1 MVYAKALL
9 GKLMI
14 SIPYSAREVQATEKR
29 LQQIYDAAALGLKGD
44 KLALAAGMLPSEY
57 RQLCQLDPVA
67 EMAALKGAADAE
79 VEASG
84 QLREAARNGDA
95 KAALSILQHVHGWT
109 AKQEISMSI
118 ETINI
123 QMALDEARSRVI
135 EKTVI
140 DIVAEKLDGPT
151 TDIPTGRRTNIDGGV
166 MVAKDS
172 G

>member
-1 MVYAKALL
+1 
-9 GKLMI
+9 MI
-14 SIPYSAREVQATEKR
+14 SIPFTPREVQATEWR

-67 EMAALKGAADAE
+67 EMAALKGAADGE
-79 VEASG
+79 LEAST

-95 KAALSILQHVHGWT
+95 KAALSILQHAHGWT

-123 QMALDEARSRVI
+123 QSALDEARSRVM
-135 EKTVI
+135 EKMVTDVPLTLTPTK
-140 DIVAEKLDGPT
+140 DINGT
-151 TDIPTGRRTNIDGGV
+151 TTNIPTRRRTNADGGV

>member
-1 MVYAKALL
+1 M
-9 GKLMI
+9 MI
-14 SIPYSAREVQATEKR
+14 SIPFTPREVQATEWR

-67 EMAALKGAADAE
+67 EMAALKGAVDGE
-79 VEASG
+79 MEAAT
-84 QLREAARNGDA
+84 QLREAARNGDS

-123 QMALDEARSRVI
+123 QSALDEARSRVI
-135 EKTVI
+135 EGIKPIQLEEQTHN
-140 DIVAEKLDGPT
+140 GST
-151 TDIPTGRRTNIDGGV
+151 TNISSRRRTDVDGGV
-166 MVAKDS
+166 MVAQDS

>member
-1 MVYAKALL
+1 
-9 GKLMI
+9 MI
-14 SIPYSAREVQATEKR
+14 SIPFTPREVQATEWR

-67 EMAALKGAADAE
+67 EMAALKGAADGE
-79 VEASG
+79 MEAST

-95 KAALSILQHVHGWT
+95 KAALSILQHAHGWT

-123 QMALDEARSRVI
+123 QSALDEARSRVM
-135 EKTVI
+135 EKMVVDVPLTRTPTHTLTK
-140 DIVAEKLDGPT
+140 DINGAT
-151 TDIPTGRRTNIDGGV
+151 TNIPTRRRTNADGGV

>member
-1 MVYAKALL
+1 
-9 GKLMI
+9 MI
-14 SIPYSAREVQATEKR
+14 SIPFTPREVQATERR

-67 EMAALKGAADAE
+67 EMAALKGAADGE
-79 VEASG
+79 LEAST

-95 KAALSILQHVHGWT
+95 KAALSILQHAHGWT

-123 QMALDEARSRVI
+123 QSALDEARSRVM
-135 EKTVI
+135 EKMVI
-140 DIVAEKLDGPT
+140 DVPHAQVT
-151 TDIPTGRRTNIDGGV
+151 TTKDINGTTTNIPTRRRTDVDGGV

>member
-1 MVYAKALL
+1 
-9 GKLMI
+9 MI
-14 SIPYSAREVQATEKR
+14 SIPFTPREVQATEWR

-67 EMAALKGAADAE
+67 EMAALKGAADGE
-79 VEASG
+79 MEAAT
-84 QLREAARNGDA
+84 QLRDAARNGDS

-123 QMALDEARSRVI
+123 QSALDEARSRVI
-135 EKTVI
+135 EGIKPIQLEEQTHN
-140 DIVAEKLDGPT
+140 GST
-151 TDIPTGRRTNIDGGV
+151 TNISSRRRTDVDGGV
-166 MVAKDS
+166 MVAQDS

>member
-1 MVYAKALL
+1 
-9 GKLMI
+9 MI
-14 SIPYSAREVQATEKR
+14 SIPFTPREVQATEWR

-67 EMAALKGAADAE
+67 EMAALKGAADGE
-79 VEASG
+79 LEAST

-95 KAALSILQHVHGWT
+95 KAALSILQHAHGWT

-123 QMALDEARSRVI
+123 QSALDEARSRVI
-135 EKTVI
+135 EGTHTRTLTPTK
-140 DIVAEKLDGPT
+140 DINGT
-151 TDIPTGRRTNIDGGV
+151 TTNIPTRRRTNADGGV

>member
-1 MVYAKALL
+1 
-9 GKLMI
+9 MI
-14 SIPYSAREVQATEKR
+14 SIPFTPREVQATEWR

-67 EMAALKGAADAE
+67 EMAALKGAADGE
-79 VEASG
+79 LEAST

-95 KAALSILQHVHGWT
+95 KAALSILQHAHGWT

-123 QMALDEARSRVI
+123 QSALDEARSRVI
-135 EKTVI
+135 EGTLTPTPTLIK
-140 DIVAEKLDGPT
+140 DINGT
-151 TDIPTGRRTNIDGGV
+151 TTNIPTRRRTNADGGV

>member
-1 MVYAKALL
+1 
-9 GKLMI
+9 MI
-14 SIPYSAREVQATEKR
+14 SIPFTPREVQATEWR

-67 EMAALKGAADAE
+67 EMAALKGAADGE
-79 VEASG
+79 LEAST

-95 KAALSILQHVHGWT
+95 KAALSILQHAHGWT

-123 QMALDEARSRVI
+123 QSALDEARSRVI
-135 EKTVI
+135 EGTHTRT
-140 DIVAEKLDGPT
+140 LTPT
-151 TDIPTGRRTNIDGGV
+151 KEINGTTTNIPTRRRTNADGGV

>member
-1 MVYAKALL
+1 
-9 GKLMI
+9 MI
-14 SIPYSAREVQATEKR
+14 SIPFTPREVQATEWR

-67 EMAALKGAADAE
+67 EMAALKGAADGE
-79 VEASG
+79 LEAST

-95 KAALSILQHVHGWT
+95 KAALSILQHAHGWT

-123 QMALDEARSRVI
+123 QSALDEARSRVM
-135 EKTVI
+135 EKMVTDV
-140 DIVAEKLDGPT
+140 LPT
-151 TDIPTGRRTNIDGGV
+151 LTKEINGTTTNIPTRRRTNADGGV

>member
-1 MVYAKALL
+1 
-9 GKLMI
+9 MI
-14 SIPYSAREVQATEKR
+14 SIPFTPREVQATEWR

-67 EMAALKGAADAE
+67 EMAALKGAADGE
-79 VEASG
+79 LEAST
-84 QLREAARNGDA
+84 QLRDAARNGDA
-95 KAALSILQHVHGWT
+95 KAALSILQHAHGWT

-123 QMALDEARSRVI
+123 QSALDEARSRVM
-135 EKTVI
+135 EKIVVDVPHDTLTK
-140 DIVAEKLDGPT
+140 DINGT
-151 TDIPTGRRTNIDGGV
+151 TTNIPTRRRTNVDGGV

>member
-1 MVYAKALL
+1 M
-9 GKLMI
+9 MI
-14 SIPYSAREVQATEKR
+14 SIPFTPREVQATEWR

-67 EMAALKGAADAE
+67 EMAALKGAADGE
-79 VEASG
+79 MEAAT
-84 QLREAARNGDA
+84 QLREAARNGDS
-95 KAALSILQHVHGWT
+95 KAALSILQHAHGWT

-123 QMALDEARSRVI
+123 QSALDEARSRVI
-135 EKTVI
+135 EGIKPIQLEEQTHN
-140 DIVAEKLDGPT
+140 GST
-151 TDIPTGRRTNIDGGV
+151 TNISSRRRTDVDGGV
-166 MVAKDS
+166 MVAQDS

>member
-1 MVYAKALL
+1 M
-9 GKLMI
+9 MI
-14 SIPYSAREVQATEKR
+14 SIPFTPREVQATEWR

-67 EMAALKGAADAE
+67 EMAALKGAADGE
-79 VEASG
+79 MEAAT
-84 QLREAARNGDA
+84 QLRDAARNGDS

-123 QMALDEARSRVI
+123 QSALDEARSRVI
-135 EKTVI
+135 EGIKPIQLEEQTHN
-140 DIVAEKLDGPT
+140 GST
-151 TDIPTGRRTNIDGGV
+151 TNISSRRRTDVDGGV
-166 MVAKDS
+166 MVTQDS

>member
-1 MVYAKALL
+1 M
-9 GKLMI
+9 MI
-14 SIPYSAREVQATEKR
+14 SIPFTPREVQATEWR

-67 EMAALKGAADAE
+67 EMAALKGAADGE
-79 VEASG
+79 LEAST
-84 QLREAARNGDA
+84 QLREAARNGDS
-95 KAALSILQHVHGWT
+95 KAALSILQHVHGWA

-123 QMALDEARSRVI
+123 QSALDEARSRVI
-135 EKTVI
+135 EGVKPIQLEEQTHN
-140 DIVAEKLDGPT
+140 GST
-151 TDIPTGRRTNIDGGV
+151 TNISSRRRTDVDGGV
-166 MVAKDS
+166 MVTQDS

>member
-1 MVYAKALL
+1 
-9 GKLMI
+9 MI
-14 SIPYSAREVQATEKR
+14 SIPFTPREVQATEWR

-67 EMAALKGAADAE
+67 EMAALKGAADGE
-79 VEASG
+79 MEAAT
-84 QLREAARNGDA
+84 QLREAARNGDS

-123 QMALDEARSRVI
+123 QSALDEARSRVI
-135 EKTVI
+135 EGIKPIQLEEQTHN
-140 DIVAEKLDGPT
+140 GST
-151 TDIPTGRRTNIDGGV
+151 TNISSRRRTDVDGGV
-166 MVAKDS
+166 MVAQDS

>member
-1 MVYAKALL
+1 
-9 GKLMI
+9 MI
-14 SIPYSAREVQATEKR
+14 SIPFTPREVQATEWR

-67 EMAALKGAADAE
+67 EMAALKGAADGE
-79 VEASG
+79 LEAST
-84 QLREAARNGDA
+84 QLRDAARNGDA
-95 KAALSILQHVHGWT
+95 KAALSILQHAHGWT

-123 QMALDEARSRVI
+123 QSALDEARSRVM
-135 EKTVI
+135 EKMVVDVLPLTKEI
-140 DIVAEKLDGPT
+140 NGT
-151 TDIPTGRRTNIDGGV
+151 TTNIPTRRRTNADGGV

>member
-1 MVYAKALL
+1 
-9 GKLMI
+9 MI
-14 SIPYSAREVQATEKR
+14 SIPFTPREVQATEWR

-67 EMAALKGAADAE
+67 EMAALKGAADGE
-79 VEASG
+79 MEAAT
-84 QLREAARNGDA
+84 QLREAARNGDS
-95 KAALSILQHVHGWT
+95 KAALSILQHAHGWT

-123 QMALDEARSRVI
+123 QSALDEARSRVM
-135 EKTVI
+135 EKMVVDVPHAQVTLTK
-140 DIVAEKLDGPT
+140 DINGT
-151 TDIPTGRRTNIDGGV
+151 TTNIPTRRRTNADGGV

>member
-1 MVYAKALL
+1 
-9 GKLMI
+9 MI
-14 SIPYSAREVQATEKR
+14 SIPFTPREVQATEWR

-67 EMAALKGAADAE
+67 EMAALKGAADGE
-79 VEASG
+79 LEAST

-95 KAALSILQHVHGWT
+95 KAALSILQHAHGWT

-123 QMALDEARSRVI
+123 QSALDEARSRVM
-135 EKTVI
+135 EKMVVDVPHVTLTTK
-140 DIVAEKLDGPT
+140 DINGT
-151 TDIPTGRRTNIDGGV
+151 TTNIPTRRRTNADGGV

>member
-1 MVYAKALL
+1 
-9 GKLMI
+9 MI
-14 SIPYSAREVQATEKR
+14 SIPFTPREVQATEWR

-67 EMAALKGAADAE
+67 EMAALKGAADGE
-79 VEASG
+79 LEAST

-95 KAALSILQHVHGWT
+95 KAALSILQHAHGWT

-123 QMALDEARSRVI
+123 QSALDEARSRVM
-135 EKTVI
+135 EKMVVDAPLTLTK
-140 DIVAEKLDGPT
+140 DINGT
-151 TDIPTGRRTNIDGGV
+151 TTNIPTRRRTNADGGV

>member
-1 MVYAKALL
+1 M
-9 GKLMI
+9 MI
-14 SIPYSAREVQATEKR
+14 SIPFTPREVQATEWR

-67 EMAALKGAADAE
+67 EMAALKGAADGE
-79 VEASG
+79 LEAST

-95 KAALSILQHVHGWT
+95 KAALSILQHAHGWT

-123 QMALDEARSRVI
+123 QSALDEARSRVM
-135 EKTVI
+135 EKMVVDVPHILTK
-140 DIVAEKLDGPT
+140 DINGT
-151 TDIPTGRRTNIDGGV
+151 TTNIPTRRRTNADGGV
-166 MVAKDS
+166 MVAQDS

>member
-1 MVYAKALL
+1 
-9 GKLMI
+9 MI
-14 SIPYSAREVQATEKR
+14 SIPFTPREVQATEWR

-67 EMAALKGAADAE
+67 EMAALKGAADGE
-79 VEASG
+79 LEAST

-95 KAALSILQHVHGWT
+95 KAALSILQHAHGWT

-123 QMALDEARSRVI
+123 QSALDEARSRVI
-135 EKTVI
+135 EGMHT
-140 DIVAEKLDGPT
+140 LTSTSTPT
-151 TDIPTGRRTNIDGGV
+151 HTLTKEINGTTTNIPTRRRTNADGGA

>member
-1 MVYAKALL
+1 
-9 GKLMI
+9 MI
-14 SIPYSAREVQATEKR
+14 SIPFTPREVQATEWR

-67 EMAALKGAADAE
+67 EMAALKGAADGE
-79 VEASG
+79 LEAST

-95 KAALSILQHVHGWT
+95 KAALSILQHAHGWT

-123 QMALDEARSRVI
+123 QSALDEARSRVM
-135 EKTVI
+135 EKMVVDAPHTLTK
-140 DIVAEKLDGPT
+140 DINGT
-151 TDIPTGRRTNIDGGV
+151 TTNIPTRRRTNADGGV

>member
-1 MVYAKALL
+1 
-9 GKLMI
+9 MI
-14 SIPYSAREVQATEKR
+14 SIPFTPREVQATEWR

-67 EMAALKGAADAE
+67 EMAALKGAADGE
-79 VEASG
+79 LEAST

-123 QMALDEARSRVI
+123 QSALDEARSRVM
-135 EKTVI
+135 EKMVVDVLPTLTK
-140 DIVAEKLDGPT
+140 DINGT
-151 TDIPTGRRTNIDGGV
+151 TTNIPTRRRTNADGGV

>member
-1 MVYAKALL
+1 
-9 GKLMI
+9 MI
-14 SIPYSAREVQATEKR
+14 SIPFTPREVQATEWR

-67 EMAALKGAADAE
+67 EMAALKGAADGE
-79 VEASG
+79 LEAST

-95 KAALSILQHVHGWT
+95 KAALSILQHAHGWT

-123 QMALDEARSRVI
+123 QSALDEARSRVI
-135 EKTVI
+135 EGMHTLTSTSTPTHTLTK
-140 DIVAEKLDGPT
+140 DINGT
-151 TDIPTGRRTNIDGGV
+151 TTNIPARRRTNADGGV

>member
-1 MVYAKALL
+1 
-9 GKLMI
+9 MI
-14 SIPYSAREVQATEKR
+14 SIPFTPREVQATEWR

-67 EMAALKGAADAE
+67 EMAALKGAADGE
-79 VEASG
+79 LEAST

-95 KAALSILQHVHGWT
+95 KAALSILQHAHGWT

-123 QMALDEARSRVI
+123 QSALDEARSRVI
-135 EKTVI
+135 EGTHVPHAQVTLTK
-140 DIVAEKLDGPT
+140 DINGT
-151 TDIPTGRRTNIDGGV
+151 TTNIPTRRRTNADGGV

>member
-1 MVYAKALL
+1 
-9 GKLMI
+9 MI
-14 SIPYSAREVQATEKR
+14 SIPFTPREVQATEWR

-67 EMAALKGAADAE
+67 EMAALKGAADGE
-79 VEASG
+79 LEAST

-95 KAALSILQHVHGWT
+95 KAALSILQHAHGWT

-123 QMALDEARSRVI
+123 QSALDEARSRVI
-135 EKTVI
+135 EGTHTHTPTPTLTK
-140 DIVAEKLDGPT
+140 DINGAT
-151 TDIPTGRRTNIDGGV
+151 TNIPTRRRTNADGGV

>member
-1 MVYAKALL
+1 
-9 GKLMI
+9 MI
-14 SIPYSAREVQATEKR
+14 SIPFTPREVQATEWR

-67 EMAALKGAADAE
+67 EMAALKGAADGE
-79 VEASG
+79 LEAAT
-84 QLREAARNGDA
+84 QLREAARNGDS
-95 KAALSILQHVHGWT
+95 KAALSILQHAHGWT

-123 QMALDEARSRVI
+123 QSALDEARSRVM
-135 EKTVI
+135 EKMVTDVLPTLTK
-140 DIVAEKLDGPT
+140 DINGT
-151 TDIPTGRRTNIDGGV
+151 TTNIPTRRRTDVDGGV

>member
-1 MVYAKALL
+1 
-9 GKLMI
+9 MI
-14 SIPYSAREVQATEKR
+14 SIPFTPREVQATEWR

-67 EMAALKGAADAE
+67 EMAALKGAADGE
-79 VEASG
+79 LEAST

-95 KAALSILQHVHGWT
+95 KAALSILQHAHGWT

-123 QMALDEARSRVI
+123 QSALDEARSRVM
-135 EKTVI
+135 EKMVTDAPLTLTPTLI
-140 DIVAEKLDGPT
+140 KDINGT
-151 TDIPTGRRTNIDGGV
+151 TTNIPTRRRTNADGGV

>member
-1 MVYAKALL
+1 
-9 GKLMI
+9 MI
-14 SIPYSAREVQATEKR
+14 SIPFTPREVQATEWR

-67 EMAALKGAADAE
+67 EMAALKGAADGE
-79 VEASG
+79 LEAST

-95 KAALSILQHVHGWT
+95 KAALSILQHAHGWT

-123 QMALDEARSRVI
+123 QSALDEARSRVM
-135 EKTVI
+135 EKMVVDVPLTPTHTLTK
-140 DIVAEKLDGPT
+140 DINGT
-151 TDIPTGRRTNIDGGV
+151 TTNIPTRRRTNADGGV

>member
-1 MVYAKALL
+1 
-9 GKLMI
+9 MI
-14 SIPYSAREVQATEKR
+14 SIPFTPREVQATEWR

-67 EMAALKGAADAE
+67 EMAALKGAADGE
-79 VEASG
+79 MEAAT
-84 QLREAARNGDA
+84 QLREAARNGDS

-123 QMALDEARSRVI
+123 QSALDEARSRVI
-135 EKTVI
+135 EGIKPIQLEEQTHN
-140 DIVAEKLDGPT
+140 GST
-151 TDIPTGRRTNIDGGV
+151 TNISSRRRTDVDGGV
-166 MVAKDS
+166 MVTQDS

>member
-1 MVYAKALL
+1 
-9 GKLMI
+9 MI
-14 SIPYSAREVQATEKR
+14 SIPFTPREVQATEWR

-67 EMAALKGAADAE
+67 EMAALKGAADGE
-79 VEASG
+79 LEAST
-84 QLREAARNGDA
+84 QLRDAARNGDA
-95 KAALSILQHVHGWT
+95 KAALSILQHAHGWT

-123 QMALDEARSRVI
+123 QSALDEARSRVM
-135 EKTVI
+135 EMVVDVPHAQVTLTK
-140 DIVAEKLDGPT
+140 DINGT
-151 TDIPTGRRTNIDGGV
+151 TTNIPTRRRTNADGGV

>member
-1 MVYAKALL
+1 M
-9 GKLMI
+9 MI
-14 SIPYSAREVQATEKR
+14 SIPFTPREVQATEWR

-67 EMAALKGAADAE
+67 EMAALKGAADGE
-79 VEASG
+79 MEAAT
-84 QLREAARNGDA
+84 QLREAARNGDS

-123 QMALDEARSRVI
+123 QSALDEARSRVI
-135 EKTVI
+135 EGIKPIQIEEQTHN
-140 DIVAEKLDGPT
+140 GST
-151 TDIPTGRRTNIDGGV
+151 TNISSRRRTDVDGGV
-166 MVAKDS
+166 MVAQDS

>member
-1 MVYAKALL
+1 
-9 GKLMI
+9 MI
-14 SIPYSAREVQATEKR
+14 SIPFTPREVQATEWR

-67 EMAALKGAADAE
+67 EMAALKGAADGE
-79 VEASG
+79 LEAST

-95 KAALSILQHVHGWT
+95 KAALSILQHAHGWT

-123 QMALDEARSRVI
+123 QSALDEARSRVM
-135 EKTVI
+135 EKMVI
-140 DIVAEKLDGPT
+140 DVPHATLTKDINGT
-151 TDIPTGRRTNIDGGV
+151 TTNIPTRRRTNADGGV

>member
-1 MVYAKALL
+1 
-9 GKLMI
+9 MI
-14 SIPYSAREVQATEKR
+14 SIPFTPREVQATEWR

-67 EMAALKGAADAE
+67 EMAALKGAADGE
-79 VEASG
+79 MEAAT
-84 QLREAARNGDA
+84 QLREAARNGDS

-123 QMALDEARSRVI
+123 QSALDEARSRVI
-135 EKTVI
+135 EGIKPIQIEEQTHN
-140 DIVAEKLDGPT
+140 GST
-151 TDIPTGRRTNIDGGV
+151 TNISSRRRTDVDGGV
-166 MVAKDS
+166 MVAQDS

>member
-1 MVYAKALL
+1 
-9 GKLMI
+9 MI
-14 SIPYSAREVQATEKR
+14 SIPFTPREVQATEWR

-67 EMAALKGAADAE
+67 EMAALKGAADGE
-79 VEASG
+79 LEAST

-95 KAALSILQHVHGWT
+95 KAALSILQHAHGWT

-123 QMALDEARSRVI
+123 QSALDEARSRVM
-135 EKTVI
+135 EKMVTDVPHAQVTLTK
-140 DIVAEKLDGPT
+140 DINGT
-151 TDIPTGRRTNIDGGV
+151 TTNIPTRRRTNADGGV

>member
-1 MVYAKALL
+1 M
-9 GKLMI
+9 MI
-14 SIPYSAREVQATEKR
+14 SIPFTPREVQATEWR

-67 EMAALKGAADAE
+67 EMAALKGAADGE
-79 VEASG
+79 MEAAT
-84 QLREAARNGDA
+84 QLREAARNGDS

-123 QMALDEARSRVI
+123 QSALDEARSRVI
-135 EKTVI
+135 EGIKPIQLEEQTHN
-140 DIVAEKLDGPT
+140 GST
-151 TDIPTGRRTNIDGGV
+151 TNISSRRRTDVDGGV
-166 MVAKDS
+166 MVAQDS

>member
-1 MVYAKALL
+1 M
-9 GKLMI
+9 MI
-14 SIPYSAREVQATEKR
+14 SIPFTPREVQATEWR

-67 EMAALKGAADAE
+67 EMAALKGAADGE
-79 VEASG
+79 MEAAT
-84 QLREAARNGDA
+84 QLRDAARNGDS

-123 QMALDEARSRVI
+123 QSALDEARSRVI
-135 EKTVI
+135 EGIKPIQLEEQTHN
-140 DIVAEKLDGPT
+140 GST
-151 TDIPTGRRTNIDGGV
+151 TNISSRRRTDVDGGV
-166 MVAKDS
+166 MVAQDS

>member
-1 MVYAKALL
+1 
-9 GKLMI
+9 MI
-14 SIPYSAREVQATEKR
+14 SIPFTPREVQATEWR

-67 EMAALKGAADAE
+67 EMAALKGAADGE
-79 VEASG
+79 LEAST

-95 KAALSILQHVHGWT
+95 KAALSILQHAHGWT

-123 QMALDEARSRVI
+123 QSALDEARSRVM
-135 EKTVI
+135 EKMVVDVLPLTKEI
-140 DIVAEKLDGPT
+140 NGT
-151 TDIPTGRRTNIDGGV
+151 TTNIPTRRRTNADGGV

>member
-1 MVYAKALL
+1 
-9 GKLMI
+9 MI
-14 SIPYSAREVQATEKR
+14 SIPFTPREVQATERR

-67 EMAALKGAADAE
+67 EMAALKGAADGE
-79 VEASG
+79 LEAST

-95 KAALSILQHVHGWT
+95 KAALSILQHAHGWT

-123 QMALDEARSRVI
+123 QSALDEARSRVM
-135 EKTVI
+135 EKMVTDAPLTLTPTLTK
-140 DIVAEKLDGPT
+140 DINGT
-151 TDIPTGRRTNIDGGV
+151 TTNIPTRRRTNADGGV

>member
-1 MVYAKALL
+1 M
-9 GKLMI
+9 MI
-14 SIPYSAREVQATEKR
+14 SIPFTPREVQATEWR

-67 EMAALKGAADAE
+67 EMAALKGAADGE
-79 VEASG
+79 MEAAT
-84 QLREAARNGDA
+84 QLRDAARNGDS

-109 AKQEISMSI
+109 AKQEITMSI

-123 QMALDEARSRVI
+123 QSALDEARSRVI
-135 EKTVI
+135 EGIKPIQLEEQTHN
-140 DIVAEKLDGPT
+140 GST
-151 TDIPTGRRTNIDGGV
+151 TNISSRRRTDVDGGV
-166 MVAKDS
+166 MVAQDS